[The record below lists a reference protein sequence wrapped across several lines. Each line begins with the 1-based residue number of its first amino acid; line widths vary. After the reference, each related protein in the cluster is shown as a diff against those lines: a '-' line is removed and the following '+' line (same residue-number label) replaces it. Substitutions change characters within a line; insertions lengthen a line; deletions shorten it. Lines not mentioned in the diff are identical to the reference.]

1 MFEFIIYLELIFG
14 FILLMFGGDFLV
26 RGALDFGTKRGI
38 SPLIVGVTVVAMG
51 TSAPELVIS
60 IMSTL
65 SGHPQIA
72 LGNVIGSNIA
82 NVFLVLGLPVL
93 LHPIVTR
100 QDGLKIQVHWMLA
113 VTVGFILLCFLGVLS
128 LLAGMVMLLIL
139 ALFLFLS
146 VKGSVPFAAL
156 DELTQNQDASSAH
169 KGSYWRIAGLIG
181 LGMVALPVGANF
193 VVTAGTSLALN
204 LWVSESVIGASLVA
218 LGTSL
223 PELSATLVAAYYRN
237 SDVALGNVVGSN
249 LFNILAV
256 LGITLMFADIPIDPA
271 FLRFDI
277 WVMLSAAVVLWLFAM
292 FGAKIGRLA
301 GVGLLC
307 GYGGYLWVLFSG

>member
-128 LLAGMVMLLIL
+128 LLAGMVMPV
-139 ALFLFLS
+139 S
-146 VKGSVPFAAL
+146 YTH
-156 DELTQNQDASSAH
+156 LT
-169 KGSYWRIAGLIG
+169 
-181 LGMVALPVGANF
+181 LP
-193 VVTAGTSLALN
+193 TSD
-204 LWVSESVIGASLVA
+204 LV
-218 LGTSL
+218 
-223 PELSATLVAAYYRN
+223 
-237 SDVALGNVVGSN
+237 
-249 LFNILAV
+249 
-256 LGITLMFADIPIDPA
+256 
-271 FLRFDI
+271 
-277 WVMLSAAVVLWLFAM
+277 
-292 FGAKIGRLA
+292 
-301 GVGLLC
+301 
-307 GYGGYLWVLFSG
+307 

>member
-1 MFEFIIYLELIFG
+1 M
-14 FILLMFGGDFLV
+14 
-26 RGALDFGTKRGI
+26 T
-38 SPLIVGVTVVAMG
+38 
-51 TSAPELVIS
+51 
-60 IMSTL
+60 
-65 SGHPQIA
+65 Q
-72 LGNVIGSNIA
+72 
-82 NVFLVLGLPVL
+82 
-93 LHPIVTR
+93 

-113 VTVGFILLCFLGVLS
+113 VTIGFILLCFFGELS
-128 LLAGMVMLLIL
+128 LPAGIGMVLIL

-146 VKGSVPFAAL
+146 VTGSVPFAAL
-156 DELTQNQDASSAH
+156 NELTQNQEASPAH

-181 LGMVALPVGANF
+181 LGMVALPVGADF

-204 LWVSESVIGASLVA
+204 LGVSESVIGASLVA

-256 LGITLMFADIPIDPA
+256 LGVTLMFADIPIDPV
-271 FLRFDI
+271 FLKFDI
-277 WVMLSAAVVLWLFAM
+277 WVMLSAAVVLWLFAL

-301 GVGLLC
+301 GIAFLC
-307 GYGGYLWVLFSG
+307 GYGGYIWSLFSG